1 MNEDKSTR
9 HRRLQR
15 RLHVLQ
21 AASVSLALGVLALLP
36 RLLPSAGVPV
46 LNDLA
51 ALAVVGSMLVAV
63 SAPWSWA
70 RDVALDRRFGRPVAS
85 PAAWARRHVSQW
97 ALTLAT
103 ATPIWLLF
111 QWLQRVAP
119 WIVVPVTGAA
129 AVLGSLVLLGLAPWL
144 VTWSPRVTPLADEAL
159 AGRLHAL
166 VGRAGLR
173 MAGVHAWREGPVV
186 SEPNAALLGA
196 GPGRRL
202 LLSESLLESFAPEE
216 IEVVVAHELGHHAR
230 GHIWRRIRMT
240 WGIACVALAA
250 AQMAAL
256 LRATLTGDQLA
267 DARALPLMLL
277 TGGVVA
283 LVARPRLL
291 AQSRAHEVEADDFA
305 LAVTGRPDVL
315 ERILTRLGAHYKA
328 APDPSPFEAA
338 FFLTHPPVRERVT
351 RVRAWRAEG
360 LARTGVVE

>member
-1 MNEDKSTR
+1 MNEDKGTR

-21 AASVSLALGVLALLP
+21 VASVSLSLAVLAVATALLP
-36 RLLPSAGVPV
+36 SPGRPV
-46 LNDLA
+46 AHDLA
-51 ALAVVGSMLVAV
+51 VLGLVGSVLVVV
-63 SAPWSWA
+63 SAPWAWA
-70 RDVALDRRFGRPVAS
+70 RDVALERRFGRPVVS
-85 PAAWARRHVSQW
+85 VGGWTRRHLWQW
-97 ALTLAT
+97 ALMLASV
-103 ATPIWLLF
+103 TPLWLLF
-111 QWLQRVAP
+111 QWLQRMAP
-119 WIVVPVTGAA
+119 WAVVPVTTVVAIS
-129 AVLGSLVLLGLAPWL
+129 GSLLLLGLAPWL
-144 VTWSPRVTPLADEAL
+144 ITWSPRVTVLADEAL

-166 VGRAGLR
+166 VGRSGLR
-173 MAGVHAWREGPVV
+173 LAGVHAWREGPGT
-186 SEPNAALLGA
+186 SEPNAALIGA

-202 LLSESLLESFAPEE
+202 LLSASLLDSFTPEE

-240 WGIACVALAA
+240 WAITCGVVLVAQAV
-250 AQMAAL
+250 AL
-256 LRATLTGDQLA
+256 LRASATGATFA

-277 TGGVVA
+277 AGGAVA
-283 LVARPRLL
+283 LLARPRLL
-291 AQSRAHEVEADDFA
+291 AQSRAHEAEADDFA

-360 LARTGVVE
+360 LARSGAIE

>member
-1 MNEDKSTR
+1 VNEDKGTR

-21 AASVSLALGVLALLP
+21 AASVALSLVALALAAGV
-36 RLLPSAGVPV
+36 LPSAGPSPV
-46 LNDLA
+46 DDLA
-51 ALAVVGSMLVAV
+51 MLVVVGGVLVVV
-63 SAPWSWA
+63 SAPWAWA

-85 PAAWARRHVSQW
+85 TGGWARRHLSQW
-97 ALTLAT
+97 ALTLAS

-111 QWLQRVAP
+111 QWLQRTAP
-119 WIVVPVTGAA
+119 WAVVPVTGVA
-129 AVLGSLVLLGLAPWL
+129 AVLGSLLLLGMAPWL

-173 MAGVHAWREGPVV
+173 LAGVHAWREAAVV

-202 LLSESLLESFAPEE
+202 LLSASLLESFAPEE

-230 GHIWRRIRMT
+230 GHIWRRIRLT
-240 WGIACVALAA
+240 WGVACGALVAG
-250 AQMAAL
+250 QVVAL
-256 LRATLTGDQLA
+256 LRATLTGHALA
-267 DARALPLMLL
+267 DPRALPLVLL
-277 TGGVVA
+277 AGGAVA
-283 LVARPRLL
+283 LAARPRLL
-291 AQSRAHEVEADDFA
+291 AQSRAHEAEADDFA

-360 LARTGVVE
+360 LARSGAIE